1 MIAIIP
7 ARGGS
12 KGLPDKN
19 RKLLNGKPMLC
30 YTIEAALQSRSVSR
44 VIVSTDSLE
53 IATIAKK
60 CGAEVPFLR
69 PDFLAQDESKAID
82 VYKYTIDRLMTEE
95 HIKIEEFMVL
105 LPTAPLRNADDIDGA
120 YQLFTEKEAD
130 SVVSYTEELHPIHW
144 HKFVNEEGKFEAI
157 FTDNMLQNRQE
168 LKKTFYPNG
177 AIYIFKTA
185 VIKKGL
191 YYTENSLAYI
201 MPNNRSVDIDTID
214 DFEYA
219 EFLIHKSNG

>member
-19 RKLLNGKPMLC
+19 SKLLHGKPLLS
-30 YTIEAALQSRSVSR
+30 YTIEAALQSLSVSR

-60 CGAEVPFLR
+60 YGAEVPFLR
-69 PDFLAQDESKAID
+69 PDFLAQDDTKAID
-82 VYKYTIDRLMTEE
+82 VYDYTIDRLMTEE
-95 HIKIEEFMVL
+95 HIKIDEFMVL
-105 LPTAPLRNADDIDGA
+105 LPTAPLRNAIDIDGA
-120 YQLFTEKEAD
+120 YQLFTEKNAD
-130 SVVSYTEELHPIHW
+130 SVISYTEELHPIHW

-157 FTDNMLQNRQE
+157 FTDNMLQNRQK
-168 LKKTFYPNG
+168 LKKSFYPNG